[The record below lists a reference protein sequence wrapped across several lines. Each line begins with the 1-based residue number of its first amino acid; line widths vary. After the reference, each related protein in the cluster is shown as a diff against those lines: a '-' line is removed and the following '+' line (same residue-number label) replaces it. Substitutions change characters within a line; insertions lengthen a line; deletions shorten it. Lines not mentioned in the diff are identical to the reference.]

1 MFDKRKIKME
11 ETKTEKNEF
20 CEEVHAHDETV
31 QKVKASL
38 SDADL
43 LFDVAELFKIFGDST
58 RVNILATLSKN
69 ELCVCDVAAVLNMTV
84 SAVSHQLRILRHNKL
99 VKARRSGK
107 EVFYSLA
114 DNHVVKILELAIDH
128 VKE

>member
-1 MFDKRKIKME
+1 MK
-11 ETKTEKNEF
+11 ETKIEKNEF

-31 QKVKASL
+31 KKVKASL

-69 ELCVCDVAAVLNMTV
+69 ELCAASPYFQPAHGGQGTLGVRPV
-84 SAVSHQLRILRHNKL
+84 R
-99 VKARRSGK
+99 K
-107 EVFYSLA
+107 EEA
-114 DNHVVKILELAIDH
+114 
-128 VKE
+128 